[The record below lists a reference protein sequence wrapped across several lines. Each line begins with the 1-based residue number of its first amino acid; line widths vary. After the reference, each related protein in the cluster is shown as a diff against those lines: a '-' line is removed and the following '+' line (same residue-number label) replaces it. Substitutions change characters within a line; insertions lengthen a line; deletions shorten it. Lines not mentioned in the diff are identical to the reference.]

1 VAEGFLM
8 RQKAEKK
15 KPAKITKAKLL
26 RSKKPARLASQ
37 DREKYRILMES
48 AQDGFFIL
56 QDDSLALANKTLAR
70 MTGYSGPKM
79 IGMDFKALLPSE
91 DSAFLER
98 IRRMR
103 VSKEFDLHL
112 RHRNGV
118 RKLFVRMS
126 LRPVRYNEKPAV
138 LGVVRDLTELG
149 KASEALER
157 SERRYRELYDNLRDG
172 FAVVNLKGRITEW
185 NKAFQEMLGYSEKE
199 FRKLSYG
206 DITPE
211 RWHDLEAKIVEKQV
225 VARGYSDLYEKEYIR
240 KDGSVFPVT
249 LRTYL
254 IRNEQGKPTGMW
266 AFVRDISDRKKALE
280 ALRQSEE
287 KYRTLFEDSRDAI
300 AITARDGTFQDVNK
314 AMLDLFGYR
323 KEQIMR
329 MKFQDLY
336 EDPADVAK
344 FQHEIERKG
353 SLRDHEAKLLK
364 KGGKVMHCLFIVTQ
378 KRSEDGT
385 IAGYQGIVRD
395 ITAHKA
401 MEEALRE
408 NEKRYKELSITDD
421 LTGLFNQRHFYNQLR
436 AEIDRIQRYKHPLA
450 LLLLD
455 VDNFKIY
462 NDTYGHLAGDKVLA
476 KLGEVIRNSIR
487 KTDSGYRYGGEEFTV
502 ILTETRGQDAVV
514 AAERLRKRFADEIF
528 FPVPLEPVRVTVSV
542 GIANYRDGEEIAS
555 FVKRADQNMYEAKSK
570 GKNCVYF
577 AD

>member
-1 VAEGFLM
+1 M
-8 RQKAEKK
+8 KKKAEKK
-15 KPAKITKAKLL
+15 KPAMIKKVKPLK
-26 RSKKPARLASQ
+26 SKKPAKPRRQ
-37 DREKYRILMES
+37 DQEKYRILVENS
-48 AQDGFFIL
+48 SDGCMIL
-56 QDDSLALANKTLAR
+56 QDGKLVLANKAFAAL
-70 MTGYSGPKM
+70 TGYPGKKLL
-79 IGMDFKALLPSE
+79 GMAVKTLLPPEGTALLEKVRSVRT
-91 DSAFLER
+91 SGN
-98 IRRMR
+98 I
-103 VSKEFDLHL
+103 DLHL
-112 RHRNGV
+112 LHRDETT
-118 RKLFVRMS
+118 KLLVRMS
-126 LRPVRYNEKPAV
+126 LRRIRYGGKTAI
-138 LGVVRDLTELG
+138 LGVVRDQTELR

-172 FAVVNLKGRITEW
+172 FAAVNLTGKIVVW
-185 NKAFQEMLGYSEKE
+185 NRAFQEMLGYSERE
-199 FRKLSYG
+199 LRKLSYD

-211 RWHDLEAKIVEKQV
+211 RWRGLEAKIIKEQV
-225 VARGYSDLYEKEYIR
+225 LLRGHSDFYEKEYIR

-249 LRTYL
+249 LRTHL
-254 IRNEQGKPTGMW
+254 TRNEQGKPTGMW
-266 AFVRDISDRKKALE
+266 AFVRDIEDRKRVVE

-300 AITARDGTFQDVNK
+300 AITAQDGTFQDVNK

-323 KEQIMR
+323 KEQMMM

-336 EDPADVAK
+336 EDPAEVAR
-344 FQHEIERKG
+344 FQHEIAKKG

-364 KGGKVMHCLFIVTQ
+364 KGGKVMHCLLIATQ

-395 ITAHKA
+395 ITAQKA

-408 NEKRYKELSITDD
+408 SEKKYKELSITDD

-436 AEIDRIQRYKHPLA
+436 AEIERIQRYKHPLA

-462 NDTYGHLAGDKVLA
+462 NDTYGHLAGDKVLS

-502 ILTETRGQDAVV
+502 ILTETRGQDAGV
-514 AAERLRKRFADEIF
+514 AAERLRKRFADEVF

-555 FVKRADQNMYEAKSK
+555 FVKRADQNMYEAKAR
-570 GKNCVYF
+570 GKNCVYYS
-577 AD
+577 D

>member
-1 VAEGFLM
+1 MKKQAKKKNTAKTT
-8 RQKAEKK
+8 KARPSKPK
-15 KPAKITKAKLL
+15 KPAKSV
-26 RSKKPARLASQ
+26 RQ
-37 DREKYRILMES
+37 DKDKYRLLVEGT
-48 AQDGFFIL
+48 QDGAFIL
-56 QDDSLALANKTLAR
+56 KDGKIVFANKAFASW
-70 MTGYSGPKM
+70 TGYSGRNLA
-79 IGMDFKALLPSE
+79 GLNFESLLPPE
-91 DSAFLER
+91 DSAFLSKVN
-98 IRRMR
+98 RMR
-103 VSKEFDLHL
+103 GSGDFDLHL
-112 RHRNGV
+112 LHHKGAKRV
-118 RKLFVRMS
+118 FVRMS
-126 LRPVRYNEKPAV
+126 LRRIRYDGKAAL
-138 LGVVRDLTELG
+138 LGVVRDLTELRN
-149 KASEALER
+149 ASEALES

-172 FAVVNLKGRITEW
+172 FAVVNLKGKITEW
-185 NKAFQEMLGYSEKE
+185 NRAFQEMLGYSERE
-199 FRKLSYG
+199 IRKLSYR

-211 RWHDLEAKIVEKQV
+211 KWQDHEAEIVENQV
-225 VARGYSDLYEKEYIR
+225 VGRGYSDLYEKEYIR

-254 IRNEQGKPTGMW
+254 MRDEKGKPSGMW
-266 AFVRDISDRKKALE
+266 AFVRDITDRKKAVE

-300 AITARDGTFQDVNK
+300 AITDRDGTFLDVNK

-323 KEQIMR
+323 KEQMMK

-336 EDPADVAK
+336 VDPAEVAR
-344 FQHEIERKG
+344 FQHEIKGKG

-364 KGGKVMHCLFIVTQ
+364 RGGKVMNCLLIATQ

-385 IAGYQGIVRD
+385 ITGYQGIVRD
-395 ITAHKA
+395 ITAQKA

-408 NEKRYKELSITDD
+408 SEKKYKELSITDD

-436 AEIDRIQRYKHPLA
+436 AEVDRIQRYKHPLA

-502 ILTETRGQDAVV
+502 ILTETRGQDAVI

-542 GIANYRDGEEIAS
+542 GVANFRDGEEIAS
-555 FVKRADQNMYEAKSK
+555 FVKRADQNMYEAKAK
-570 GKNCVYF
+570 GKNCIHY
-577 AD
+577 AE

>member
-1 VAEGFLM
+1 
-8 RQKAEKK
+8 
-15 KPAKITKAKLL
+15 
-26 RSKKPARLASQ
+26 
-37 DREKYRILMES
+37 
-48 AQDGFFIL
+48 
-56 QDDSLALANKTLAR
+56 
-70 MTGYSGPKM
+70 
-79 IGMDFKALLPSE
+79 
-91 DSAFLER
+91 
-98 IRRMR
+98 
-103 VSKEFDLHL
+103 
-112 RHRNGV
+112 
-118 RKLFVRMS
+118 
-126 LRPVRYNEKPAV
+126 
-138 LGVVRDLTELG
+138 
-149 KASEALER
+149 
-157 SERRYRELYDNLRDG
+157 
-172 FAVVNLKGRITEW
+172 VVNLKGKIIEW

-199 FRKLSYG
+199 IRKLSYG

-211 RWHDLEAKIVEKQV
+211 RWHDPEAKIIEEQV
-225 VARGYSDLYEKEYIR
+225 MARGYSDLYEKEYIR

-254 IRNEQGKPTGMW
+254 VRNERGKPTGMW
-266 AFVRDISDRKKALE
+266 AFVRDITDRKKAVE
-280 ALRQSEE
+280 ALRHSEE

-300 AITARDGTFQDVNK
+300 TITDRDGTFLDVNK

-336 EDPADVAK
+336 VDPDDVAR
-344 FQHEIERKG
+344 FQHEIEKKG
-353 SLRDHEAKLLK
+353 SLRDHEAKLFK

-378 KRSEDGT
+378 KRSEDGSVL
-385 IAGYQGIVRD
+385 GYQGIVRD
-395 ITAHKA
+395 ITAQKV

-408 NEKRYKELSITDD
+408 SEKKYKELSITDD

-455 VDNFKIY
+455 VDSFKIY

-528 FPVPLEPVRVTVSV
+528 FPVPLEPVHVTVSV
-542 GIANYRDGEEIAS
+542 GIANYREGEEIS
-555 FVKRADQNMYEAKSK
+555 SLVKRSDQNMYEAKSK

-577 AD
+577 AE

>member
-1 VAEGFLM
+1 M
-8 RQKAEKK
+8 TKKAQKK
-15 KPAKITKAKLL
+15 KPAIITKAKPL
-26 RSKKPARLASQ
+26 RTKKPAKPLRQ
-37 DREKYRILMES
+37 DQQKYRILVEYS
-48 AQDGFFIL
+48 QDGSFIL
-56 QDDSLALANKTLAR
+56 QDGTLALANKTLAR
-70 MTGYSGPKM
+70 MTGYSGQKM
-79 IGMDFKALLPSE
+79 IGLQFKTLLPPE
-91 DSAFLER
+91 DAAFLEKV
-98 IRRMR
+98 RRMR
-103 VSKEFDLHL
+103 DSGNFDLHL
-112 RHRNGV
+112 LHRDGAT
-118 RKLFVRMS
+118 RLFVRMS
-126 LRPVRYNEKPAV
+126 LRRIRYSGKPAI
-138 LGVVRDLTELG
+138 LGVVRDLTELW

-172 FAVVNLKGRITEW
+172 FAAVNLKGRITEW
-185 NKAFQEMLGYSEKE
+185 NKAFQDMLGYSEKE
-199 FRKLSYG
+199 IRKLSYG

-211 RWHDLEAKIVEKQV
+211 RWHDLEAKIVEEQV
-225 VARGYSDLYEKEYIR
+225 VARGYSDLYEKEYTR
-240 KDGSVFPVT
+240 KDGSIFPVT

-254 IRNEQGKPTGMW
+254 IRNERGKPTGMW
-266 AFVRDISDRKKALE
+266 AFVRDIADRKKSVE
-280 ALRQSEE
+280 ALRHSEE

-300 AITARDGTFQDVNK
+300 TITDRDGTFLDVNK

-336 EDPADVAK
+336 VDPADVAR
-344 FQHEIERKG
+344 FQHEIEKKG
-353 SLRDHEAKLLK
+353 SLRDYEAKLFK

-378 KRSEDGT
+378 RRYEDGT

-395 ITAHKA
+395 ITAQKI

-408 NEKRYKELSITDD
+408 SEKKYKELSITDD

-502 ILTETRGQDAVV
+502 ILPETSGQNAVV

-555 FVKRADQNMYEAKSK
+555 FVKRADQNMYEAKTK
-570 GKNCVYF
+570 GKNCVF
-577 AD
+577 FSD

>member
-1 VAEGFLM
+1 MKKQAV
-8 RQKAEKK
+8 KK
-15 KPAKITKAKLL
+15 KPATITKAKPL
-26 RSKKPARLASQ
+26 RSNKTAKPVRQ
-37 DREKYRILMES
+37 EQEKYRILMEN

-56 QDDSLALANKTLAR
+56 QEGSLSLANKTLAR
-70 MTGYSGPKM
+70 MTGYSGQKM
-79 IGMDFKALLPSE
+79 IGMDLKSLLPPE
-91 DSAFLER
+91 GAAFLEKMR
-98 IRRMR
+98 KRR
-103 VSKEFDLHL
+103 SGGDFDLHL
-112 RHRNGV
+112 LHRDGA

-126 LRPVRYNEKPAV
+126 LRRIRYNGKPAI

-149 KASEALER
+149 KTSEALER

-199 FRKLSYG
+199 IRKLSYG

-211 RWHDLEAKIVEKQV
+211 RWHDLEARIVEEQV

-254 IRNEQGKPTGMW
+254 IRNEQRKPAGMW
-266 AFVRDISDRKKALE
+266 AFIRDISDRKKAVE

-300 AITARDGTFQDVNK
+300 AITARDGAFLDVNK
-314 AMLDLFGYR
+314 AMLELFGYR

-336 EDPADVAK
+336 EDPGDVAK
-344 FQHEIERKG
+344 FQHEIEKKG

-364 KGGKVMHCLFIVTQ
+364 KGGKVMHCLFIATQ

-385 IAGYQGIVRD
+385 ITGYQGIVRD
-395 ITAHKA
+395 ISAQKA

-408 NEKRYKELSITDD
+408 SEKRYKDLSITDD

-436 AEIDRIQRYKHPLA
+436 AEVDRIQRYKHPLA

-476 KLGEVIRNSIR
+476 RLGQVIGNSIR

-577 AD
+577 SD